1 MTTLSNKAIAA
12 KVKTLQDIIAQ
23 AEPAKRRSAG
33 VKTPWEQDELAVL
46 ASVRQAVVGGAKMTE
61 LLRQVHAGGHLPKR
75 GLAES
80 FITYREIYST
90 GSKHY
95 KGDKSA

>member
-1 MTTLSNKAIAA
+1 MSTLSNKDLKASLAS
-12 KVKTLQDIIAQ
+12 IIAQ
-23 AEPAKRRSAG
+23 AEPAKRRTGG
-33 VKTPWEQDELAVL
+33 VKLPWTDAELDVLGQVNAAVI
-46 ASVRQAVVGGAKMTE
+46 AGAKMTE
-61 LLRQVHAGGHLPKR
+61 LLRQVHAGQHLPNR

-80 FITYREIYST
+80 FVMYREIYSK